1 MPTLKVD
8 TSNFQKEVLNSAEPV
23 VVDFWAPW
31 CGPCKMI
38 APSLDEIS
46 TELAGKVK
54 LVKLNIDENPEL
66 TAGMASARSPCL
78 QCSRQ
83 GEVADT
89 MVGAAPKTALISWIL
104 NAIGLSHL
112 DLELQN
118 TSARFGRALFLP
130 WNNGGRE

>member
-38 APSLDEIS
+38 APSLEEIS

-66 TAGMASARSPCL
+66 TAEYGVRSIPML
-78 QCSRQ
+78 AMFKA

-89 MVGAAPKTALISWIL
+89 KVGAHRRRHSSP
-104 NAIGLSHL
+104 G
-112 DLELQN
+112 
-118 TSARFGRALFLP
+118 F
-130 WNNGGRE
+130 

>member
-38 APSLDEIS
+38 APSLEEIS

-66 TAGMASARSPCL
+66 TAEYGVRSIPML
-78 QCSRQ
+78 AMFKA

-89 MVGAAPKTALISWIL
+89 RVGAAPKTALISWIL
-104 NAIGLSHL
+104 NAIG
-112 DLELQN
+112 
-118 TSARFGRALFLP
+118 
-130 WNNGGRE
+130 